1 MQFLDIFIFKMGHY
15 LGMYYGERVKL
26 RALEMEDLDI
36 IMKHFN
42 NLELRQYLNSQIPM
56 SRHAERQ
63 WLERSTT
70 MDPWKDGEMT
80 LAIENKESGE
90 FLGTVS
96 LFDISKQ
103 HKRAEFGIAIH
114 KPDNLG
120 KGYGTDTTRV
130 MLWVGFHILGL
141 NSIYLITM
149 GGNVRAQK
157 AYEKAGFKDA
167 GVFRQGAY
175 VQGAF
180 HDFIIMDIL
189 KDEFFET
196 YPPGTSVGKTP

>member
-1 MQFLDIFIFKMGHY
+1 
-15 LGMYYGERVKL
+15 MYFGEKVKL

-42 NLELRQYLNSQIPM
+42 NLELRQYLNSQTPI
-56 SRHAERQ
+56 SRHAEKQ
-63 WLERSTT
+63 WLERATT
-70 MDPWKDGEMT
+70 QDPWRDGGMT
-80 LAIENKESGE
+80 LAIEDRESGE

-130 MLWVGFHILGL
+130 MLWVAFHILGL
-141 NSIYLITM
+141 NSVQLITISY
-149 GGNVRAQK
+149 NERAQK
-157 AYEKAGFKDA
+157 AYEKAGFKRN
-167 GVFRQGAY
+167 GVYRQGAY

-180 HDFIIMDIL
+180 HDYIIMDIL

-196 YPPGTSVGKTP
+196 YPPGTTVGKPS

>member
-1 MQFLDIFIFKMGHY
+1 
-15 LGMYYGERVKL
+15 MYHGEKVKL

-36 IMKHFN
+36 ILKHFN

-56 SRHAERQ
+56 SRVAERQ
-63 WLERSTT
+63 WLERASTE
-70 MDPWKDGEMT
+70 DPWKDGGMT
-80 LAIENKESGE
+80 LAIEDKKSGE

-114 KPDNLG
+114 KLDNLG
-120 KGYGTDTTRV
+120 KGYGADTTRV
-130 MLWVGFHILGL
+130 MLWVAFHILGL
-141 NSIYLITM
+141 NSVYLITM
-149 GGNVRAQK
+149 SGNVRAQK
-157 AYEKAGFKDA
+157 AYEKAGFKNA
-167 GVFRQGAY
+167 GVFRQGAF

-189 KDEFFET
+189 KDEFFEK
-196 YPPGTSVGKTP
+196 YPPGTSVDKTP